1 MKRILINITNALNP
15 LWIRLY
21 RDLRS
26 RNDNVNVDSFTPE
39 KSSDKPESLTVL
51 SGFDG
56 VYPDDNREP
65 CP

>member
-1 MKRILINITNALNP
+1 MINITNALNP

-39 KSSDKPESLTVL
+39 K
-51 SGFDG
+51 
-56 VYPDDNREP
+56 P
-65 CP
+65 CVAGSM